1 MWSLDG
7 YVFFSPHSPAFS
19 KGPGAWLKIDGSPTL
34 FWFSHVYFPASK
46 CVISPPARTSSEAAR
61 ARMGPPSPSRPLGQ
75 KVGEALAHQFFGVKK
90 PRTSPSGLMCKREE
104 VQRGFSKKGARAR
117 LLEARLR
124 QLHCVIPRLFLLKDS
139 NEVLMGM
146 ADLGITEWYSF
157 RNHEEELLA
166 LTHWWG
172 IFTSKPISKAECVT
186 SYTPCPLARQPF
198 ICCLNIGNHP

>member
-1 MWSLDG
+1 MDTF
-7 YVFFSPHSPAFS
+7 FFSPHSPAFS

-34 FWFSHVYFPASK
+34 VWFSHVYFPASK

-124 QLHCVIPRLFLLKDS
+124 QLH
-139 NEVLMGM
+139 
-146 ADLGITEWYSF
+146 YSF